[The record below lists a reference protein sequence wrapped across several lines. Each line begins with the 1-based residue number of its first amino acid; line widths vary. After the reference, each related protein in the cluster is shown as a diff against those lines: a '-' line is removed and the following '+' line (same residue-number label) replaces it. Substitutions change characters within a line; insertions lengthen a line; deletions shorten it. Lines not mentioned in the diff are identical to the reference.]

1 MSLIGQHI
9 RGYEILRQ
17 IGSGGQ
23 SVVYLAHQAEKGRDV
38 AIKVMLPE
46 FLDDPEL
53 LARFQYEAV
62 ISFRL
67 KHPHIVPL
75 YDYWRDE
82 HGAWLV
88 MRYLPGG
95 SLRAQFANGPW
106 SLLRTAHMLDDIA
119 DALNLAHKNN
129 IIHRDL
135 KPDNIL
141 FDAEQR
147 AYLTDFGVAK
157 RLKADPITRMEMM
170 VGSPAYLSPEQ
181 IRREEVTPRTD
192 IYILGITLYETLTGR
207 HPFIEAQTKMQILLK
222 HLREPLPPLSRA
234 RPDLPPAVES
244 VIQKATA
251 KRPQDRYSDASALI
265 AAFWKAVADE
275 S

>member
-1 MSLIGQHI
+1 MSLIGQTI
-9 RGYEILRQ
+9 RGYNIRKK

-23 SVVYLAHQAEKGRDV
+23 SVVYLAYQAEKAREV
-38 AIKVMLPE
+38 ALKVMLPE

-53 LARFQYEAV
+53 LTRFQYEAV

-82 HGAWLV
+82 HGAWLA

-95 SLRAQFANGPW
+95 SLRQQFGGGWP
-106 SLLRTAHMLDDIA
+106 LLRTAHMLDDIA
-119 DALNLAHKNN
+119 DALNIAHKNN

-141 FDAEQR
+141 FDADNR

-222 HLREPLPPLSRA
+222 HLREPLPSLVKA
-234 RPDLPPAVES
+234 RPDIPPAVEA

-251 KRPQDRYSDASALI
+251 KQAEDRYPNASALV
-265 AAFWKAVADE
+265 AAFWKAVAE
-275 S
+275 EH